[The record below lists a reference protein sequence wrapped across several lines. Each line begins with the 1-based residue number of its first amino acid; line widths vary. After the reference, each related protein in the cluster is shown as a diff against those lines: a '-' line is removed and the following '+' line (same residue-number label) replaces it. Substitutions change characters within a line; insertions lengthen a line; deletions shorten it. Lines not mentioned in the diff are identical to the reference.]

1 MPNISRNKIL
11 IGIGILAVI
20 LVLSFAFFAF
30 TKVDA
35 AMSVNSAFYVKQ
47 VIDEQPVNGKFLIIN
62 VTVKNNAKNPL
73 TVSKSQFAPMIN
85 GKPVEKYSVFSGD
98 GTDLPQQITIPEGS
112 SKAITLVFDIGN
124 QTPDSLE
131 FFGPISWAP
140 TYKTSTVI
148 KEVSPTALF
157 DGLNGTANIK
167 MNMSASN
174 IQNMNLNMMM
184 NMNGT
189 EKSTV
194 QKTDDPNKVKTL
206 TSESVKQTTVING
219 QMLKQSMGTSQV
231 TNTEKTSDNST
242 SLTDITTGIG
252 DNGTLDMLPKNM
264 TKAGDTITT
273 SSGVYKLNGSDTI
286 NIMGK
291 KIDCWVVD
299 GQYKDIS
306 SNITLNATIYY
317 DKTTRI
323 IWKAVINPQKVSI
336 PGLSGTFTVQGEEE
350 FTDTN
355 MPLIGVAWVFHEY
368 SGYPKIFLFF

>member
-317 DKTTRI
+317 DKSTRI

-355 MPLIGVAWVFHEY
+355 MPLIGVA
-368 SGYPKIFLFF
+368 